1 MVPRRVAAL
10 LSVSAVL
17 SSSGSVLAESPSA
30 LAVATIARASFSGPD
45 EEGRRPLPLAP
56 LTDEGASR
64 PREAHTAKPLQVGA
78 LAGVGFPN
86 LMSLGVT
93 ARVLGVVGLGANM
106 GRLPETDVPIYGQA
120 TVAYRSWD
128 AYARVYPIAGLF
140 FGAGLG
146 RHTITGTASRSFDVP
161 YAAELG
167 VPSTLGVSTRAEVS
181 VLVATPHAGY
191 LHTFGSGFTLAAEV
205 GAAVPLGTSDV
216 SVSTAL
222 PDGTPPEARAVIEQE
237 QIVAMKKLGATV
249 LPSISLRMGWMF

>member
-181 VLVATPHAGY
+181 VLVAMQ
-191 LHTFGSGFTLAAEV
+191 
-205 GAAVPLGTSDV
+205 GTSTR
-216 SVSTAL
+216 S
-222 PDGTPPEARAVIEQE
+222 ARASRSPRRS
-237 QIVAMKKLGATV
+237 APRCRSARATS
-249 LPSISLRMGWMF
+249 PSPPRSPTELRPRRARSSSRSRSSR